1 MNVLRFPHGDADVVR
16 LRTIITAIDRELSL
30 LPGSTSGDRAG
41 GDALRT
47 SWAELVEVLALGPAP
62 ETRQCPICGHLGM
75 RAATRCGNC
84 WSKLSPPAAASDA
97 PGVPAVSPP

>member
-1 MNVLRFPHGDADVVR
+1 MNASRFPSGDADVVR

-30 LPGSTSGDRAG
+30 LPRSASGDGQAEV
-41 GDALRT
+41 DTLRT

-84 WSKLSPPAAASDA
+84 WSKLAPPAAAADDA
-97 PGVPAVSPP
+97 PRAPAIG